1 MNYWMLVSSPENF
14 EISRTLG
21 FGLAGMKSRHRKKA
35 LDVQVGDKVIFYMT
49 KIGCFGGTAEV
60 ISEFYEDTEKIWI
73 SDKPNEVYPFRFRIK
88 PEVILEL
95 GSFVKSEEVGPN
107 MEYTKKWPKEHWKLA
122 FQGNVHRLPEHDY
135 LLIKNS
141 LEKAKNDHTSK

>member
-14 EISRTLG
+14 EISRSLG
-21 FGLAGMKSRHRKKA
+21 FDLAGMKSRHRKKA
-35 LDVQVGDKVIFYMT
+35 VDVRVGDKVIFYMT

-60 ISEFYEDTEKIWI
+60 IGEYYEDTKKIWT
-73 SDKPNEVYPFRFRIK
+73 SDKPNEIYPFRFKIK
-88 PEVILEL
+88 PEIILNVEN
-95 GSFVKSEEVGPN
+95 FVKSDVVGQD

-135 LLIKNS
+135 LLIKKT
-141 LEKAKNDHTSK
+141 LESVQK